1 MEEVFSREVPV
12 LLTTHFEQL
21 RDGSAI
27 SIDVI
32 RERQYE
38 STLGKKRLADLGF
51 NPSQRRI
58 PGIIIPLWGVN
69 GQQIGYQYRSDHPRT
84 IKDKVTRYE
93 NQPGSSVRLDVP
105 PRCIPKLGD
114 PKIPIFFIEGVK
126 KADSLASQEACAVA
140 LNGVWGFKGRNPLGG
155 VTILT
160 DFDYITL
167 KKRDSY
173 VVYDSDYA
181 TIPQVRQAQDR
192 LAEHLKRK
200 GSNVKVI
207 YLPAKADGSKQGA
220 DDFLAAGHTVVELI
234 ALAAEV
240 EIEALVRRRGYIL
253 EDKDGKPIKLDLEQ
267 LVSDLLREYYF
278 ATFVDTHEILIY
290 RKGVWGPRGQEFIE
304 RESQRRVPDSELL
317 TKYKVNE
324 VIGHIQR
331 TTYCDRNMFN
341 REKWVL
347 NLENGLLDVQTK
359 ELKPH
364 TPEFFCTIRIPLTYN
379 PEADCPRI
387 RQFFEEVL
395 RAEDIPVVEELF
407 GYCLIPDYTIQKAF
421 LFLGD
426 GANGKSTLLEVLK
439 TFLGKDNC
447 SNISLQGLETR
458 TFAVATLFGKLAN
471 LYADIPST
479 KMTHVGLFKML
490 TGGDTIGAEKKFKD
504 GFSFNNTARLLFST
518 NKPPKI
524 DEDTLAFWRRWIF
537 VNFPNKFEGS
547 QADKR
552 LLQKLIKKEELSG
565 LLNIALQGLKRLL
578 NQQEYSHELS
588 PDEIAEWHQRMSDP
602 IYAFVEDSC
611 EPDPEA
617 WTAKDEL
624 YDIFIKYCE
633 KQNIPRIGKESFGR
647 ALKDAKNV
655 HVIFQRRG
663 PRGAQETG
671 WKGIR
676 PAEKE
681 KEEKEKE
688 EKIDMNI

>member
-1 MEEVFSREVPV
+1 MEEVFSEEVPA
-12 LLTTHFEQL
+12 LLTTHFQQL
-21 RDGSAI
+21 HEGSSI

-32 RERQYE
+32 KERQYE

-51 NPSQRRI
+51 SLSQRRT
-58 PGIIIPLWGVN
+58 PGIIIPFWGVN

-84 IKDKVTRYE
+84 IKDRVTRYE

-114 PKIPIFFIEGVK
+114 PKVPIFFVEGVK

-140 LNGVWGFKGRNPLGG
+140 LNGVYGFKGRNLLGG

-173 VVYDSDYA
+173 VIYDSDYA

-200 GSNVKVI
+200 GSNVKII

-220 DDFLAAGHTVVELI
+220 DDFLAAGHIVAELI

-240 EIEALVRRRGYIL
+240 EIEALVRRRGYLL

-290 RKGVWGPRGQEFIE
+290 RNGVWGPRGHEFIE
-304 RESQRRVPDSELL
+304 RECQRRVPDSELL

-324 VIGHIQR
+324 VTAHIQR
-331 TTYCDRNMFN
+331 STYCDRNLFN

-387 RQFFEEVL
+387 KQFFKEVL
-395 RAEDIPVVEELF
+395 RPEDIPIMEELF

-426 GANGKSTLLEVLK
+426 GANGKSTFLEVLK
-439 TFLGKDNC
+439 NFLGKDNC

-458 TFAVATLFGKLAN
+458 TFAVADLFGKLAN

-504 GFSFNNTARLLFST
+504 RFSFNNTARLLFST

-537 VNFPNKFEGS
+537 INFPNKFEGK

-565 LLNIALQGLKRLL
+565 LLNIALQGLERLL
-578 NQQEYSHELS
+578 SRQAYSYELG
-588 PDEIAEWHQRMSDP
+588 PDEIAEWHQKVSDP
-602 IYAFVEDSC
+602 IYAFVEDVC
-611 EPDPEA
+611 QTKTDA
-617 WTAKDEL
+617 WISKVEL
-624 YDIFIKYCE
+624 YEAFLSYCD
-633 KQNIPRIGKESFGR
+633 KQNIPRIGFETFGR
-647 ALKDAKNV
+647 ALKDARNV
-655 HVIFQRRG
+655 HVSFQRKG
-663 PRGAQETG
+663 PRGAQKTG
-671 WKGIR
+671 WQGIQLR
-676 PAEKE
+676 ER
-681 KEEKEKE
+681 EEGEA
-688 EKIDMNI
+688 IDMEV

>member
-1 MEEVFSREVPV
+1 MEEVFSEEIPA
-12 LLTTHFEQL
+12 LLTTHFQQL
-21 RDGSAI
+21 HDGSAI
-27 SIDVI
+27 NIDVI
-32 RERQYE
+32 KERQYE
-38 STLGKKRLADLGF
+38 STLGKKRLTDLGF

-84 IKDKVTRYE
+84 IRDRITRYE

-114 PKIPIFFIEGVK
+114 PKVPIFFVEGVK
-126 KADSLASQEACAVA
+126 KADSLASQGACAVA

-155 VTILT
+155 VTILN

-200 GSNVKVI
+200 GAKAKVI
-207 YLPAKADGSKQGA
+207 YLPAKPDGDKQGA
-220 DDFLAAGHTVVELI
+220 DDFLAAGHTIDELV
-234 ALAAEV
+234 ALATEA
-240 EIEALVRRRGYIL
+240 EIEPAVRRRGYIW

-290 RKGVWGPRGQEFIE
+290 RNGVWKPRGQESIE
-304 RESQRRVPDSELL
+304 RECQRRVPDSELL
-317 TKYKVNE
+317 TRYKINE

-331 TTYCDRNMFN
+331 STYCDRNMFN
-341 REKWVL
+341 REKWVI

-364 TPEFFCTIRIPLTYN
+364 APEAFSTIRIPLTYN
-379 PEADCPRI
+379 PEADCPKI
-387 RQFFEEVL
+387 KQFFKEVL
-395 RAEDIPVVEELF
+395 RPEDIPVLEELF

-426 GANGKSTLLEVLK
+426 GSNGKSTLLELLK
-439 TFLGKDNC
+439 NFLGKDNC
-447 SNISLQGLETR
+447 SNISIQGLETR
-458 TFAVATLFGKLAN
+458 TFAVADLFGKLAN

-490 TGGDTIGAEKKFKD
+490 TGGDTVGAEKKFKD
-504 GFSFNNTARLLFST
+504 RFSFNNTARLIFST

-524 DEDTLAFWRRWIF
+524 DEDTLAFWRRWLFI
-537 VNFPNKFEGS
+537 NFPNRFEGKR
-547 QADKR
+547 ADKR

-565 LLNIALQGLKRLL
+565 LLNIVLQALERLL
-578 NQQEYSHELS
+578 NKQSYSYELS
-588 PDEIAEWHQRMSDP
+588 PDEIAEWHLRLSDP
-602 IYAFVEDSC
+602 LYAFIEDRC
-611 EPDPEA
+611 ETSDLA
-617 WTAKDEL
+617 WISKDEL
-624 YDIFIKYCE
+624 YGAFINYCDE
-633 KQNIPRIGKESFGR
+633 KNIPRIGKESFGR
-647 ALKDAKNV
+647 ALKNAKNANV
-655 HVIFQRRG
+655 TSQKRG
-663 PRGAQETG
+663 PRGAQIHG
-671 WKGIR
+671 WVRIQL
-676 PAEKE
+676 KE
-681 KEEKEKE
+681 LEED
-688 EKIDMNI
+688 IDMEV